1 MKFRCW
7 SLEQY
12 SKCVFL
18 DADCFVLHPIDDL
31 FEREEFSAAPD
42 AVWPDHFNSGVF
54 VYQPSKETFNNLIS
68 LALKPNSSFDGLFV
82 CLFFS
87 CLSSSFRVGIGGDQ
101 GFLNEFFSNW
111 RTGDVS
117 RHLPF
122 KYNMN
127 ASAFCSFLPAIA
139 K

>member
-1 MKFRCW
+1 
-7 SLEQY
+7 L
-12 SKCVFL
+12 
-18 DADCFVLHPIDDL
+18 A
-31 FEREEFSAAPD
+31 
-42 AVWPDHFNSGVF
+42 DHFNSGVF

-68 LALKPNSSFDGLFV
+68 LALKSNSSFDGLFV

-101 GFLNEFFSNW
+101 GFLNGFFSNW

-122 KYNMN
+122 KYNVN
-127 ASAFCSFLPAIA
+127 ASAFCSFLPATA